1 MRPCDKRRIAVKQ
14 DGTGFWLGADYRMG
28 ASLIKAQGVQN
39 KIDNTTVG
47 NAVAAGQSAKT
58 NAYGVG
64 YQYDF
69 SKRTALYAMATR
81 FQNRGIARF
90 DSAIPSGLTAAGD
103 LSFNQI
109 APGMRHF
116 F

>member
-58 NAYGVG
+58 STTSPSERRCMPWRP
-64 YQYDF
+64 D
-69 SKRTALYAMATR
+69 SRTEAL
-81 FQNRGIARF
+81 
-90 DSAIPSGLTAAGD
+90 PGLTRRFRQA
-103 LSFNQI
+103 
-109 APGMRHF
+109 
-116 F
+116 